1 MDEILLTVVTINLN
15 NKKGLEHTIK
25 SVLTQTFAN
34 EINYVIID
42 GGSTD
47 GSVDVIKKYE
57 DYIDYWVSE
66 PDKGIF
72 NAFNKALSHLKGDY
86 VLFLNSG
93 DYLASETIIE
103 GASKYLGEDD
113 ILYGNLI
120 VFNEKG
126 NHIKSREIS
135 YCKEKLDESFFRRT
149 AMPHQASF
157 IRTDYQKQH
166 PYDETYKI
174 AGDWK
179 FFREAIMKNKCTYS
193 TIPFAISYYGLDG
206 ISSKNYKQFRQ
217 EVSDYYKKEFPT

>member
-1 MDEILLTVVTINLN
+1 MIDIVTINLN
-15 NKKGLEHTIK
+15 NKKGLERTIK

-34 EINYVIID
+34 EINYIIID

-47 GSVDVIKKYE
+47 GSVDVIKKYD

-72 NAFNKALSHLKGDY
+72 NAMNKSLSHLKGDY

-93 DYLASETIIE
+93 DYLVSETIIE
-103 GASKYLGEDD
+103 RSMEYLGKYD
-113 ILYGNLI
+113 IVYGNII

-126 NHIKSREIS
+126 NHIKTREIA

-179 FFREAIMKNKCTYS
+179 FFREAVMKNKCTYS
-193 TIPFAISYYGLDG
+193 TIPFAISFFGLDG
-206 ISSKNYKQFRQ
+206 VSSMNPAKALQ
-217 EVSDYYKKEFPT
+217 EKSDYYKKEFPT

>member
-1 MDEILLTVVTINLN
+1 MIDIVTINLN
-15 NKKGLEHTIK
+15 NKKGLERTIK

-66 PDKGIF
+66 PDNGIF
-72 NAFNKALSHLKGDY
+72 NAFNKSLSHLKGDY

-103 GASKYLGEDD
+103 GVSKYLGEHD
-113 ILYGNLI
+113 IVYGNLI
-120 VFNEKG
+120 VFNENG
-126 NHIKSREIS
+126 NHICNVREIA
-135 YCKEKLDESFFRRT
+135 YIKEKLDESFFRRT

-166 PYDETYKI
+166 PYDETFKI

-193 TIPFAISYYGLDG
+193 TIPFAISYYGENG
-206 ISSKNYKQFRQ
+206 ISTNNRYLFRQ
-217 EVSDYYKKEFPT
+217 EISNYYKKIPS

>member
-1 MDEILLTVVTINLN
+1 MIDIVTINLN
-15 NKKGLEHTIK
+15 NKKGLERTIK

-34 EINYVIID
+34 EINYIIID

-66 PDKGIF
+66 PDNGIF
-72 NAFNKALSHLKGDY
+72 NAFNKSLSHLKCDY

-103 GASKYLGEDD
+103 RSMEYLGKHD
-113 ILYGNLI
+113 IVYGNLI
-120 VFNEKG
+120 VFNENG
-126 NHIKSREIS
+126 NHICNVREIA
-135 YCKEKLDESFFRRT
+135 YIKEKLDESFFRRT

-166 PYDETYKI
+166 PYDETFKI

-193 TIPFAISYYGLDG
+193 TIPFAISYYDEDG
-206 ISSKNYKQFRQ
+206 ISSKNRILFRQ
-217 EVSDYYKKEFPT
+217 EISNYYKK